1 MDLII
6 VTDLTDPHPLLDAFR
21 RIGVQL
27 ESLEAVE
34 RGTIGPQIAACFAD
48 PFGVLSKH
56 PLRFRRLKRR
66 FNAAGCPV
74 IAWNRDAPW
83 NCAIKP
89 WRKPLIR
96 PLGLIDIYLAHSL
109 QGAEA
114 FATNVHYFPN
124 AADVETYN
132 LRGATLESL
141 RDPGRYRVDVAF
153 YGSLSPSYP
162 RVGARIEFIAAL
174 KNRLRAEGISMNIR
188 DACPGPEQMSVAQQI
203 EQIQTSRINLNVGA
217 VCDDR
222 ERSWGLPERC
232 FGVPASGGFLLS
244 DYRRHALDTFSA
256 IAWSSFADLEACRTQ
271 IRYFLDN
278 PGDARRRAEYMYDE
292 VVSRHTYNHRA
303 LAILELARKYK
314 SDRRCS
320 SPLNP

>member
-1 MDLII
+1 MTSGAEII

-21 RIGVQL
+21 RIGVRL
-27 ESLEAVE
+27 ENFEAME
-34 RGTIGPQIAACFAD
+34 RGAIGQETAACFAD

-66 FNAAGCPV
+66 FNAAGRPV

-89 WRKPLIR
+89 WRKPWIR

-109 QGAEA
+109 QGADA
-114 FATNVHYFPN
+114 FGTNVHYFPN
-124 AADVETYN
+124 AADVDAYN

-162 RVGARIEFIAAL
+162 RVGARIAFIAAL
-174 KNRLRAEGISMNIR
+174 KDRLRAAGVSMDIR
-188 DACPGPEQMSVAQQI
+188 DACPGPEQMNVVQQI
-203 EQIQTSRINLNVGA
+203 EQIQTSRVNLSVGA

-222 ERSWGLPERC
+222 ERSWGMPERC
-232 FGVPASGGFLLS
+232 FGVPASGGFLLC
-244 DYRRHALDTFSA
+244 DHRRHAADTFPA
-256 IAWSSFADLEACRTQ
+256 DAWSDFRDLEDCVQR
-271 IRYFLDN
+271 IRHFLDHF
-278 PGDARRRAEYMYDE
+278 DETRRRAEVLHAE
-292 VVSRHTYNHRA
+292 VMAHHSYRHRA
-303 LAILELARKYK
+303 EAILALAR
-314 SDRRCS
+314 DWRRQRS
-320 SPLNP
+320 